1 MGSLPVLHLRCAVE
15 RAGPDSVLLDLIP
28 ALNRMGHR
36 CDVGVISHVLH
47 PDADLLH
54 ALTRRGVRAS
64 RLPTH
69 GPVDPRLLLGLVR
82 RSRGHGAIHAHD
94 PKGHVY
100 GAAVAAMTGVP
111 LIATHH
117 GWLSRD
123 PRERF
128 YEGMDARVLR
138 RAHRVVCVSRGGL
151 AELRDARGVPAD
163 RLVWIPNGVDTD
175 RLLPIERAA
184 VSERFG
190 VDPGHRLIVAA
201 GRLEPA
207 KGFDVLVR
215 ALVRFGASA
224 ERPVTAL
231 VLGEGPQRA
240 RLEGLASRCP
250 AGVRVVLPGY
260 VPDAAAVLGAGDLFV
275 LPSRSEHHP
284 VALLE
289 AMGHGVAV
297 VASDVGDVAETVG
310 EGGAVVTPGDERE
323 MTAVLARLLDDPA
336 ARRAHGARGRERVAE
351 LFTARRMAEGYARLY
366 ATLS

>member
-1 MGSLPVLHLRCAVE
+1 MGSPSVLHLRSSVE

-28 ALNRMGHR
+28 ALARMGHR
-36 CDVGVISHVLH
+36 CDVGVISHVH
-47 PDADLLH
+47 DPDLLH
-54 ALTRRGVRAS
+54 ALTRRGVRAL

-69 GPVDPRLLLGLVR
+69 GPVDATLLLGLIR

-100 GAAVAAMTGVP
+100 GTAVAAMTGLP

-123 PRERF
+123 PRERL
-128 YEGMDARVLR
+128 YERMDARALR
-138 RAHRVVCVSRGGL
+138 WARRVVCVSRGAL

-163 RLVWIPNGVDTD
+163 HLVWIPNGVDPD
-175 RLLPIERAA
+175 RLVPIERAE
-184 VSERFG
+184 VCERFG
-190 VDPGHRLIVAA
+190 VDPGDRLVVAA

-215 ALVRFGASA
+215 ALGGLGGRS
-224 ERPVTAL
+224 RRSVTAL

-240 RLEGLASRCP
+240 RLEGLAARCP
-250 AGVRVVLPGY
+250 AGVRVVLPGH
-260 VPDAAAVLGAGDLFV
+260 VPDAAAVLGAGDLFA
-275 LPSRSEHHP
+275 LPSLSEHHP

-289 AMGHGVAV
+289 AMGHGVAAI
-297 VASDVGDVAETVG
+297 ASDVGDVAETVG
-310 EGGAVVTPGDERE
+310 EGGVVVAPGDEDGL
-323 MTAVLARLLDDPA
+323 AAALARLLDDPD

-351 LFTARRMAEGYARLY
+351 QFTARRMAEGYARLY
-366 ATLS
+366 ESLS